1 MSDPMQRWLPAD
13 IVDELRKAE
22 PVLALN
28 KWNAA
33 HVERV
38 LSILDTLPPA
48 MVVRADYEL
57 RWVLGLYDSAPYGT
71 AYWRPG
77 SILAAQDVA
86 RLARVPDLA
95 YLFLFHSNGRL
106 RERAL
111 ECLRSGARSPFFL
124 AAIALR
130 LNDWAAPVRSAAV
143 ACADTVFPLT
153 DSSIVEAAAYFL
165 LAQRYE
171 WCRWTVTETA
181 PLDRALQRAD
191 VAERLIG
198 TLLDATSGPVG
209 PLFRSALRGTGF
221 DRWLPRLALEA
232 RHPELRKV
240 ALQALIQRTVR
251 WPSHRE
257 RRWID
262 KSQGRYREALV
273 FASRPVESDVLAEQ
287 ALMMAARDQSVTVR
301 RIAVI
306 TLLTEGRSLAGFAEA
321 AALLIND
328 KNRAL
333 RERTAYALSLG

>member
-1 MSDPMQRWLPAD
+1 MFDPMQSWLPAD
-13 IVDELRKAE
+13 IVDRLRKAE
-22 PVLALN
+22 PALACSR
-28 KWNAA
+28 WNAA

-38 LSILDTLPPA
+38 LAILDTLPPT

-57 RWVLGLYDSAPYGT
+57 RWVLGLYDSNPYGT
-71 AYWRPG
+71 AFWRPG
-77 SILAAQDVA
+77 SSLTIKDVA
-86 RLARVPDLA
+86 RLAKVPDLA

-111 ECLRSGARSPFFL
+111 ERLRSGARSPFFL

-143 ACADTVFPLT
+143 ACAEAVFPQT
-153 DSSIVEAAAYFL
+153 NPDIVEAAAYFL

-171 WCRWTVTETA
+171 WRRWSDSETA

-191 VAERLIG
+191 VAERLVG
-198 TLLDATSGPVG
+198 NLLDVTSGPAG
-209 PLFRSALRGTGF
+209 RSFRSALRGPGF
-221 DRWLPRLALEA
+221 DQWLPKLALEA

-273 FASRPVESDVLAEQ
+273 FASRPIESNVSTEQ
-287 ALMMAARDQSVTVR
+287 ALMMAARDRSIAVR

-306 TLLTEGRSLAGFAEA
+306 ALLTEGRSLAGFAEA

-333 RERTAYALSLG
+333 RERTAYALSQH